1 MATSDLEVRI
11 RDQYQGAGVGK
22 LGDELERVNRNAG
35 TAQRGMLPLVATIG
49 DVMNIAGQAGRVF
62 ETAFDLAKE
71 GAGIQRTNMQLER
84 LAATVDTTADA
95 IMTRLR
101 EATRGMIT
109 DAELAASAT
118 QIISLG
124 LGKTEGD
131 VVRLATVVGQL
142 GLDMNQV
149 ILTFANNSAMR
160 LDALGLAVDDVRA
173 RAKAFEEQGF
183 DADKAFDTAVLEAL
197 EARLETLGGGVDDNA
212 KVIQEFSTGITNAT
226 DRVKVFLAEGLTP
239 WMRLL
244 NGEYSAAVRNAALE
258 GVRNAESIAGMG
270 EAGQKAAESAQEYL
284 AQLEALRTGIG
295 RNAEAFNEA
304 QDDVKGFGEA
314 VIQALDIQTVDE
326 FVAAMQQISGE
337 SGWRATEGFTALYYS
352 ITAFDT
358 AASTAEVSARALAAQ
373 AAELDARQRE
383 LYESAVLS
391 SRAQY
396 EQSSAF
402 QAAQE
407 SAAGYVDVS
416 GEVIALMQRYPDI
429 VREMT
434 AAMAEQREVN
444 RQLQAEFNAGITSYL
459 QGADA
464 ADFYT
469 TAFDEL
475 GRTTYTYTTIAGGNR
490 EELERLQRVYDQT
503 LQDIRDYDAG
513 IKGVTLSEDARAR
526 KLDELREKAGN
537 TQAAMAGLGTVTT
550 VTGSTFNAAE
560 FDTQK
565 LRAALLEQSLAA
577 GADTF
582 QIQQLMEA
590 TGQYS
595 DEQIRA
601 ALNAAAMQEKIEALA
616 GMIAEG
622 TITVEDAIERLD
634 DFAEALAQPFGI
646 YIETGPLKGAI
657 SDLEKLIALYGTA
670 AGLAGAI
677 DAGELGGGGSG
688 SGSSAGTGGT
698 TGGGD
703 TFNQGGNTG
712 MAAGGYVAA
721 AQPYLV
727 GERGPELFV
736 PAQGGYVVNNSDLRG
751 GGQDINIYIQD
762 AGSLHLRGQIVDA
775 TGLLADQLGVRG

>member
-71 GAGIQRTNMQLER
+71 GAGIQRANERLER
-84 LAATVDTTADA
+84 MAATINSTADS
-95 IMTRLR
+95 ITTRLQA
-101 EATRGMIT
+101 ATGGIVSN
-109 DAELAASAT
+109 AELTASAL

-124 LGKTEGD
+124 LAQNEDD
-131 VVRLATVVGQL
+131 VIRLGTVVAGL
-142 GLDMNQV
+142 GLDMQQV
-149 ILTFANNSAMR
+149 ILTFANNSIMR
-160 LDALGLAVDDVRA
+160 LDALGLSVDGVRQ
-173 RAKAFEEQGF
+173 RAQELEAQGF
-183 DADKAFDTAVLEAL
+183 DANKAFDTAVLEQL
-197 EARLETLGGGVDDNA
+197 EGRLQTLQGGVQDNA
-212 KVIQEFSTGITNAT
+212 SAIQEFSAGITNAT

-326 FVAAMQQISGE
+326 FVAAMKTISGE

-407 SAAGYVDVS
+407 SAAGYVGVS
-416 GEVIALMQRYPDI
+416 GEAIALMQRYPDI

-464 ADFYT
+464 ADFYVE
-469 TAFDEL
+469 AL
-475 GRTTYTYTTIAGGNR
+475 
-490 EELERLQRVYDQT
+490 DQFGE
-503 LQDIRDYDAG
+503 I
-513 IKGVTLSEDARAR
+513 IPS
-526 KLDELREKAGN
+526 
-537 TQAAMAGLGTVTT
+537 
-550 VTGSTFNAAE
+550 AE

-565 LRAALLEQSLAA
+565 LRSALLEQSLAA
-577 GADTF
+577 GAGTF

-601 ALNAAAMQEKIEALA
+601 ALNAAAMQEKIEVLA
-616 GMIAEG
+616 GMIADG

-670 AGLAGAI
+670 AGMAGAI
-677 DAGELGGGGSG
+677 DAGEFGGGGSG

-736 PAQGGYVVNNSDLRG
+736 PAQGGYVVNNSDLRS